1 MDNQITVLNNQE
13 ILGRQFTVYGDI
25 NEPLFLAKDVAQ
37 MIENKNV
44 SQMLN
49 VVEDDEK
56 VIYNVYTPGGNQDMW
71 FLTEDGLYEVL
82 MQSRK
87 PIAKQF
93 KKEIKAILKQ
103 LRRTGVVI
111 TESATSEA
119 IDYESKYGA
128 RRIRRT
134 FRDSKDLESTWN
146 EFKELSQIE
155 RTAKRLTG
163 KESINRCN
171 QIIDELTKVK
181 SENITKWPYYK
192 HALYDAM
199 IVNVLEERQR
209 LSSKTNGGIKSGKT
223 KQINKLA
230 QENVLLKEENDQW
243 QTYAE
248 QLEEYYN
255 PQRTWYELPIH
266 GFSTNFMFDENHNA
280 TRDYKIWLNKFPKAL
295 LPTRKELEAQGVCLN
310 KRNVVMEIGFIHCEP
325 YDVDNL
331 VKSLVDV
338 IFGHHLH
345 INDNLIIKV
354 IPSTIATCDNTSQG
368 EIHFCIYNTDEVP
381 HINSDT
387 LYRVVNGRV
396 ELLNNDEE

>member
-1 MDNQITVLNNQE
+1 M
-13 ILGRQFTVYGDI
+13 
-25 NEPLFLAKDVAQ
+25 
-37 MIENKNV
+37 ENKLQIFKNELFGEV
-44 SQMLN
+44 RIIML
-49 VVEDDEK
+49 DEK
-56 VIYNVYTPGGNQDMW
+56 PYFVAND
-71 FLTEDGLYEVL
+71 
-82 MQSRK
+82 
-87 PIAKQF
+87 
-93 KKEIKAILKQ
+93 ILKALGYAEGSWSTTLKRKCKGVTKCKGLEYRGNLLNLIPEGDVYRLIFGSELEEAEKFESWVMDELLPQ
-103 LRRTGVVI
+103 LRRTGVYM
-111 TESATSEA
+111 TEAATPEA
-119 IDYESKYGA
+119 ISYEALYGV
-128 RRIRRT
+128 RRIKNT
-134 FRDSKDLESTWN
+134 FRDTQDMNQEYKRYKEMAKEQNRLSK
-146 EFKELSQIE
+146 
-155 RTAKRLTG
+155 LTN
-163 KESINRCN
+163 KQR
-171 QIIDELTKVK
+171 IIDCNKILEVIQERLIDNQDTFTDMLVLIGLREQINKDMRELD
-181 SENITKWPYYK
+181 N
-192 HALYDAM
+192 
-199 IVNVLEERQR
+199 RR
-209 LSSKTNGGIKSGKT
+209 NGGIKSAKT
-223 KQINKLA
+223 KQINKLS
-230 QENVLLKEENDQW
+230 QENEQLKETNSQW
-243 QTYAE
+243 QSYAE
-248 QLEEYYN
+248 ELEEYYN

-266 GFSTNFMFDENHNA
+266 GFSINFMFDENHNA

>member
-1 MDNQITVLNNQE
+1 MNNIQIFNN
-13 ILGRQFTVYGDI
+13 D
-25 NEPLFLAKDVAQ
+25 LFGQVRGLIIDEKPYFVASDVA
-37 MIENKNV
+37 
-44 SQMLN
+44 
-49 VVEDDEK
+49 K
-56 VIYNVYTPGGNQDMW
+56 VLGYK
-71 FLTEDGLYEVL
+71 
-82 MQSRK
+82 K
-87 PIAKQF
+87 PNN
-93 KKEIKAILKQ
+93 AINAHCKHTLKQ
-103 LRRTGVVI
+103 GILDSTGFEQPMNVIPMGDVIRLAVKSNLPGAEEFEEWIMDEVIPQLLLSGVYI
-111 TESATSEA
+111 TESATQET
-119 IDYESKYGA
+119 IDYQTKFSV
-128 RRIRRT
+128 RRIRKT
-134 FRDSKDLESTWN
+134 
-146 EFKELSQIE
+146 FKETTNPRALYEEFYELSKQECRVHHITNKD
-155 RTAKRLTG
+155 RISASK
-163 KESINRCN
+163 
-171 QIIDELTKVK
+171 IIISVLQSKIDNSDVSMRASEKMALQELISDIQYDITKLANKLNGGVK
-181 SENITKWPYYK
+181 SG
-192 HALYDAM
+192 
-199 IVNVLEERQR
+199 Q
-209 LSSKTNGGIKSGKT
+209 T
-223 KQINKLA
+223 KQINKLS

-295 LPTRKELEAQGVCLN
+295 LPTRKELEAQGVVLN

-354 IPSTIATCDNTSQG
+354 IPSTIATCDNTNQG
-368 EIHFCIYNTDEVP
+368 EIHFSIYNTDEVP

>member
-1 MDNQITVLNNQE
+1 MNSLQIFKNDLFGEVRTMLIDDE
-13 ILGRQFTVYGDI
+13 PWFLGKDIATALGYKDTDQAIRKHVDDDDKVSRQIDGSRNMTII
-25 NEPLFLAKDVAQ
+25 NESGMYSLIFGSKKPEAKAFKKWVT
-37 MIENKNV
+37 
-44 SQMLN
+44 S
-49 VVEDDEK
+49 
-56 VIYNVYTPGGNQDMW
+56 
-71 FLTEDGLYEVL
+71 EVL
-82 MQSRK
+82 
-87 PIAKQF
+87 P
-93 KKEIKAILKQ
+93 Q
-103 LRRTGVVI
+103 LRRTGVYI
-111 TESATSEA
+111 TETATPEA
-119 IDYESKYGA
+119 ISYEALYGV
-128 RRIRRT
+128 RRVKNT
-134 FRDSKDLESTWN
+134 FRDTQDINQEYKRYKEMAKEQNRMNKLTNKQRITDCNKILEVIQERLIDNQESFVDTLVLVGLREQINKDMR
-146 EFKELSQIE
+146 ELD
-155 RTAKRLTG
+155 
-163 KESINRCN
+163 NR
-171 QIIDELTKVK
+171 
-181 SENITKWPYYK
+181 
-192 HALYDAM
+192 
-199 IVNVLEERQR
+199 R
-209 LSSKTNGGIKSGKT
+209 NGGIKSAKT
-223 KQINKLA
+223 KQINKLS

-255 PQRTWYELPIH
+255 PQRIWYELPIH

-354 IPSTIATCDNTSQG
+354 IPSTIATCDTTSQG
-368 EIHFCIYNTDEVP
+368 EIHFSIYNTDEVP

-396 ELLNNDEE
+396 ELLNNDDEE